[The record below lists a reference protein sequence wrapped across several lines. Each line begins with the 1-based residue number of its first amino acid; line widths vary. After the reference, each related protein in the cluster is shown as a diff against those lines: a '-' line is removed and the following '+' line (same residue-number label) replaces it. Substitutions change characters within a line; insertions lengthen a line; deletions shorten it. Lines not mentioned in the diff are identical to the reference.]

1 MPRPGSCGELRERL
15 ERARLLLYLIELDIG
30 DAEQALSED
39 PRNFIREYYEWLR
52 RMRSEV
58 EDEVRELEQALG
70 RCRERFRDLLMEILR
85 DLRWEITTCEF
96 HPGTVPTPTYGTT
109 PSPGEDLLGSLK
121 VTSLKDDRGVSLK
134 VSPRPTTSLMPS
146 TSTLPLT
153 RYIRGSAT

>member
-30 DAEQALSED
+30 DAEQALSKD

-70 RCRERFRDLLMEILR
+70 RCRERFRDLLAEIIR

-96 HPGTVPTPTYGTT
+96 HPGTVPTPAYSTT
-109 PSPGEDLLGSLK
+109 PSPGEDLLGSLG
-121 VTSLKDDRGVSLK
+121 TS
-134 VSPRPTTSLMPS
+134 
-146 TSTLPLT
+146 
-153 RYIRGSAT
+153 